1 MIVNAAVQEL
11 ISLRP
16 GDEIVTCNSEDYY
29 NSSNPQYNEVCDI
42 VKDNGKLIIL
52 TR

>member
-1 MIVNAAVQEL
+1 MNAAIREIL
-11 ISLRP
+11 SCKP
-16 GDEIVTCNSEDYY
+16 GDEIVSCNSEDYY

-42 VKDNGKLIIL
+42 IKDNGKLIIL